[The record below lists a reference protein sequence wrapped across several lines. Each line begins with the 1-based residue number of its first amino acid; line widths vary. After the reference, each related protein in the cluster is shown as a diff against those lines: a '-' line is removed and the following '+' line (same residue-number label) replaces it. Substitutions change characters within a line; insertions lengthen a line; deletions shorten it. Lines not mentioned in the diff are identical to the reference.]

1 MKIFNLR
8 RMMQT
13 ALLLLLMTGATK
25 AFAQAQFTVGY
36 FQYTITDA
44 VNHEVAI
51 GCDIYTTL
59 PEGYVGE
66 LPSTVTY
73 ENVTYTVTSISNNA
87 FGNCNKIMG
96 VAIPATVTSIGDYAF
111 TGCEN
116 MQTVG
121 IPNTVEDIGEG
132 AFNGCINLQ
141 SVKWPENAN
150 CWEIKQYTFR
160 DCSSLRKFNVPD
172 NVTTI
177 DVEAF
182 STCTGLQEVYLSGN
196 LTHINAY
203 AFKYCSALIGVYSY
217 NLFPP
222 LINAETFTG
231 AFATNAKIYVPAQS
245 LSRYQT
251 AYWEASV
258 NYAWPVRSSD
268 VTADMIEVMPAHK
281 FLKYEFVDDDNDNVI
296 ARVIGYIHGISGD
309 LVIPETVSSFNV
321 TEIVPQAL
329 ENCTSIT
336 SVIFPETMKNI
347 GDHAFSGCTGL
358 TTIDLSA
365 CNEMTTTGKRN
376 FVDCDNVTTVLLPAN
391 LTTIG
396 NHAFASCNALASI
409 EIPGAVTCIETG
421 AFQGCTALS
430 SITFP
435 KSVGIIEQQAFQG
448 CTALASI
455 TALRT
460 LPPRAY
466 GNTFDGVTKT
476 IPVNIPNGATANYNT
491 ANGWSDF
498 TNFVELP
505 ANTLLYI
512 YDDVNHTATITGY
525 IGEVSG
531 VLDIPA
537 SVSHNRAEYTV
548 TAIGDNA
555 FMGCS
560 GLTGVTFPATL
571 TSLGQYAFR
580 ECTGITSLVIPSTLT
595 TIGDGA
601 FLWCTSLAE
610 VSLPDNMT
618 RIGKGMFEGAAFTEI
633 QLPSSLQVIDKLA
646 FYATGLTTL
655 TIPASV
661 TTIGEQAFKDCLDL
675 EYVAALPATPPT
687 INANSFEDVE
697 RIPLYMAEASYD
709 AYHDAPL
716 WSTIFNISQ
725 RPGLIYNTE
734 STTATVAGCTPN
746 YVGDLVVPA
755 TFGNKTVV
763 GIEANAL
770 KDQQYITSVSIP
782 ATVTSIGEENFR
794 NCPSLASIA
803 VDASNTEYKAVND
816 VLFNKAGTLLL
827 AYPAGKTATSYDMP
841 YGVVSVSEDAFYKNN
856 SLTTINLSAALNME
870 NPYLFLRDIDNLTTI
885 TVDGGSTHYQA
896 ENGVLFN
903 YGKTKLLYFPDG
915 KDGNYTIPAS
925 ASTIGAWSFYNCK
938 NLNSVTIN
946 STVSDIEANA
956 FWGCKGLTAVIIP
969 GNITTVK
976 ENTFNNS
983 GLKSV
988 TFLCNVTAIENGA
1001 FAGTA
1006 LTSVTLPASVTNI
1019 GTAFAGCESLGEI
1032 TCKAPTVPTTA
1043 LGAFWNDPTDIP
1055 VYVPAAS
1062 VSAYQNATGWSQFTN
1077 IQAITDPNQ
1086 YITYTYDDNNY
1097 TATVTGLSQ
1106 QYSGV
1111 LVIPGTVTHN
1121 NATYTVTAI
1130 ADNAFKDNTG
1140 LTSVDIAHTVETI
1153 GASAFSG
1160 CTGMTDLIIGRNVKT
1175 IGKYAF
1181 STCTSLTNIV
1191 YYAVGCENV
1200 ATPIWNATT
1209 APNKTLTIKNSV
1221 RSIPDFAFSD
1231 LGNLASVT
1239 IPDNTESIGTY
1250 AFSNCHELTTV
1261 TFGYKLKTIGPGAFK
1276 NSGITSIDMNNVEN
1290 AYDGAFSN
1298 CRNLSTVTLRNS
1310 MTQIWSNL
1318 FEGCTALESVDI
1330 PSAVTYIGPHAFSGC
1345 TSLATLSTADYA
1357 SNLTTIDKGAFRDC
1371 TALTSIDIPN
1381 SVTSINDLA
1390 FYGASNLKNITIG
1403 TGLQSMGSAVF
1414 CLCSALE
1421 NITYNATHCYTF
1433 GSMVWSG
1440 TGDNDKTLT
1449 IGANVEVIP
1458 SRAFESLLGFTTVT
1472 LPNALTLI
1480 RSNAFEGCSLTE
1492 ITIPNNVT
1500 EIEYDAFLSCN
1511 LQTIVLGSKLNN
1523 IGSYAFAGNA
1533 HIAEITSYNTTPP
1546 AVTGNTFSNYDATLK
1561 VLAPAINAYNAHSVW
1576 SRFTNKE
1583 SLDGYYFTGTTDSNW
1598 GTASNWSNGTVP
1610 TTEYEEVTAVIMA
1623 DATVNIIDAFVKFF
1637 TIMDG
1642 TTVTIA
1648 SGKSLKIGD
1657 GGNGSFTSSGASALV
1672 VKDGGSLVNN
1682 LNQNIAATV
1691 EKIIT
1696 GHNGNAGKWYF
1707 VSSPIVG
1714 ANTYEENYNLY
1725 YYTSPNNVE
1734 NLFANPAN
1742 NYDLYAFDQSAA
1754 EAEWVNYKQ
1763 HSEDFKLVDG
1773 NGYLYANHDNVTLSF
1788 AGDVRPSNSDYYM
1801 TPVFKQD
1808 VQVVYIN
1815 PDNPDEGYNE
1825 QTVDYPFTGW
1835 NLVGNPFTCKAYIK
1849 DDYSVLSS
1857 GFYKM
1862 NPDGT
1867 GITSVEGFSE
1877 EIPAGTGVFV
1887 KVSDE
1892 YNPMSG
1898 NQYAFTTET
1907 PMRGFTKGSL
1917 QVVLKQALMRGDA
1930 VQVDNAIVSFNEGNP
1945 LEKFVLFRDDAHIA
1959 IPQNGKKY
1967 AIVCAEPCGEMP
1979 LNLDAVMDGRFTLEV
1994 APKDVEM
2001 SYLHLIDNLTGTDVD
2016 LLKESSYSFE
2026 SNISD
2031 YASRFKLVFV
2041 AGSAADEMEDFAFFS
2056 NGNLVVANNGQATL
2070 QVIDINGRVLRS
2082 ERINGSANVSLNESA
2097 GVYVLRLVNGE
2108 NVKNQK
2114 IIIK

>member
-8 RMMQT
+8 RVMQT
-13 ALLLLLMTGATK
+13 ALLLLLMSAGATK
-25 AFAQAQFTVGY
+25 VFAQDSFVVDDITYQSFDGTTAVVWGCNIGVTSLNIPSSVTYNNNIYKVDRVSDNAFYNNSTLTDVILPNSVTIIGSNAFKDCTKITTV
-36 FQYTITDA
+36 
-44 VNHEVAI
+44 VLPEEL
-51 GCDIYTTL
+51 TTL
-59 PEGYVGE
+59 SSGAFSGCSSLQYFNKRVGDAYISPNE
-66 LPSTVTY
+66 LPSTLETIYV
-73 ENVTYTVTSISNNA
+73 
-87 FGNCNKIMG
+87 
-96 VAIPATVTSIGDYAF
+96 
-111 TGCEN
+111 
-116 MQTVG
+116 
-121 IPNTVEDIGEG
+121 NTFYG
-132 AFNGCINLQ
+132 
-141 SVKWPENAN
+141 
-150 CWEIKQYTFR
+150 
-160 DCSSLRKFNVPD
+160 CSSLQSIRIPSSI
-172 NVTTI
+172 TEI
-177 DVEAF
+177 R
-182 STCTGLQEVYLSGN
+182 G
-196 LTHINAY
+196 
-203 AFKYCSALIGVYSY
+203 
-217 NLFPP
+217 
-222 LINAETFTG
+222 G
-231 AFATNAKIYVPAQS
+231 AFQNCTILENVYVFCDTAPTLGDLVFSGTPDDLKIYVPANS
-245 LSRYQT
+245 KT
-251 AYWEASV
+251 
-258 NYAWPVRSSD
+258 NYENAINWSSYAID
-268 VTADMIEVMPAHK
+268 AMPA
-281 FLKYEFVDDDNDNVI
+281 YEFLTYTLDTDNHTATVSGYLPGIAGELVIPNKVYVYNNQSVPFDVVAIDDNDI
-296 ARVIGYIHGISGD
+296 DHGA
-309 LVIPETVSSFNV
+309 FN
-321 TEIVPQAL
+321 
-329 ENCTSIT
+329 NCTSLTKVTFPSTMQSIENYAFVSCYNLAEVDFSACTSLTNLGASAFAFTALT
-336 SVIFPETMKNI
+336 SVSLPSTLTEIKN
-347 GDHAFSGCTGL
+347 AVFNGCSSL
-358 TTIDLSA
+358 VS
-365 CNEMTTTGKRN
+365 
-376 FVDCDNVTTVLLPAN
+376 VD
-391 LTTIG
+391 
-396 NHAFASCNALASI
+396 
-409 EIPGAVTCIETG
+409 
-421 AFQGCTALS
+421 
-430 SITFP
+430 
-435 KSVGIIEQQAFQG
+435 
-448 CTALASI
+448 
-455 TALRT
+455 
-460 LPPRAY
+460 
-466 GNTFDGVTKT
+466 
-476 IPVNIPNGATANYNT
+476 IPNGVKKIGVNAFRSTSLASLTLPASVGSIGQKAFELCNNLSIINAYRTTPPVLDLGAFPNPEQPIIT
-491 ANGWSDF
+491 VYVPNGSAAAYQNNHESGSIQGWGDHINF
-498 TNFVELP
+498 TFVELP
-505 ANTLLYI
+505 ANTLLYS
-512 YDDVNHTATITGY
+512 YDDVNHTATLTGY
-525 IGEVSG
+525 VGEVSG
-531 VLDIPA
+531 VLDIP
-537 SVSHNRAEYTV
+537 SIVTKNNVDYTV
-548 TAIGDNA
+548 TAISDNA

-560 GLTGVTFPATL
+560 NLRGVTFPATL
-571 TSLGQYAFR
+571 TSIGQYAFR
-580 ECTGITSLVIPSTLT
+580 ECTGITSVVIPSTLT
-595 TIGDGA
+595 DLGDGA

-610 VSLPDNMT
+610 VTLPDNLT

-633 QLPSSLQVIDKLA
+633 ELPNSLQVIDKLA
-646 FYATGLTTL
+646 FYATGLT
-655 TIPASV
+655 SV
-661 TTIGEQAFKDCLDL
+661 TLPESVTAIGEMAFRDCLDL
-675 EYVAALPATPPT
+675 EYVVALPTTPPT

-697 RIPLYMAEASYD
+697 NIPLYTSETSYD
-709 AYHDAPL
+709 AYNDDPL
-716 WSTIFNISQ
+716 WSTIFNTSC
-725 RPGLIYNTE
+725 RPGLIYNTQT
-734 STTATVAGCTPN
+734 TTATVSGCTLN
-746 YVGDLVVPA
+746 YVGDLVIPS

-763 GIEANAL
+763 GIETNAL
-770 KDQQYITSVSIP
+770 KDQQYITSMSIP
-782 ATVTSIGEENFR
+782 ASVTSIGDGNFK
-794 NCPSLASIA
+794 NCPSLASFT

-816 VLFNKAGTLLL
+816 VLFNKACTLLL

-856 SLTTINLSAALNME
+856 SLTAINLSAALNME

-885 TVDGGSTHYQA
+885 TVDGGSTHYQT

-988 TFLCNVTAIENGA
+988 TFLGNVTAIENGA

-1032 TCKAPTVPTTA
+1032 TCKAATVPTTA
-1043 LGAFWNDPTDIP
+1043 LGAFWNVPTDIP

-1106 QYSGV
+1106 QYSGA

-1121 NATYTVTAI
+1121 DATYTVTAI

-1181 STCTSLTNIV
+1181 SSCTSLTNIV

-1200 ATPIWNATT
+1200 ATPIWSATT

-1345 TSLATLSTADYA
+1345 TSLATLSTAGYA

-1390 FYGASNLKNITIG
+1390 FYGADDLKNITIG

-1623 DATVNIIDAFVKFF
+1623 DATVNVTDAFVKSF

-1691 EKIIT
+1691 EKIIA

-1788 AGDVRPSNSDYYM
+1788 AGDVRPSNSDYSM

-1808 VQVVYIN
+1808 VQTVYNN

-1887 KVSDE
+1887 KVSDM
-1892 YNPMSG
+1892 YDPMSG

-1907 PMRGFTKGSL
+1907 PMRGFTNGSL

-1945 LEKFVLFRDDAHIA
+1945 LEKLVLFRDDAHIA

-1967 AIVCAEPCGEMP
+1967 AIVCTEPCGEMP
-1979 LNLDAVMDGRFTLEV
+1979 LNLDAVMGGRFTLEV

-2041 AGSAADEMEDFAFFS
+2041 AGSAAAEMEDFAFFS
-2056 NGNLVVANNGQATL
+2056 NGNLVIANNGEAML
-2070 QVIDINGRVLRS
+2070 QVVDINGRVLRS
-2082 ERINGSANVSLNESA
+2082 ERINGSTNVSLKESA